1 MNTIQKVY
9 FTASK
14 LLFFIILCTITSC
27 SKSDNSSAQP
37 STVAFQVPATEDIVM
52 YEINPNAFSSSKNLQ
67 GITNRLSEIK
77 ALGVNTIWIMPI
89 YPVGSLKSFGSPYCV
104 KDYTSV
110 NPNFGTLADLKNLVN
125 KAHEKNI
132 AVLLDWVANHTSWD
146 NAWISNPGWYS
157 QDNTGQIISPA
168 GTGWNDVADLNY
180 NNTAMRQAMIDAMKY
195 WVINADVDG
204 FRCDAADFVPYDFW
218 QQANASLNAI
228 PGKKLIMLA
237 EGSRSDHFTAGFQM
251 NFSWDYL
258 TTLKSVFSASGNAS
272 TLFTTN
278 TSEYTVVP
286 SGKRKLRFT
295 TNHDESNIAVPTT
308 VFKSKSGALAASVIS
323 IYLQGVPLLY
333 CGQEVGVSSTAVY
346 NGSNTIDWNAN
357 PDMLS
362 EYKKLLT
369 FYNASATAR
378 KGILQTYNDTNISVF
393 QKSLGTE
400 NLLVLVNTRSGS
412 QSFTVPS
419 SIQGIW
425 TDALTNNPLTLS
437 NTIALNGYGY
447 LVLKK

>member
-1 MNTIQKVY
+1 
-9 FTASK
+9 
-14 LLFFIILCTITSC
+14 
-27 SKSDNSSAQP
+27 
-37 STVAFQVPATEDIVM
+37 
-52 YEINPNAFSSSKNLQ
+52 
-67 GITNRLSEIK
+67 
-77 ALGVNTIWIMPI
+77 
-89 YPVGSLKSFGSPYCV
+89 
-104 KDYTSV
+104 
-110 NPNFGTLADLKNLVN
+110 
-125 KAHEKNI
+125 
-132 AVLLDWVANHTSWD
+132 
-146 NAWISNPGWYS
+146 
-157 QDNTGQIISPA
+157 
-168 GTGWNDVADLNY
+168 
-180 NNTAMRQAMIDAMKY
+180 MIDAMKY
-195 WVINADVDG
+195 WVINADIDG
-204 FRCDAADFVPYDFW
+204 YRCDAADFVPYDFW
-218 QQANASLNAI
+218 QQANTSLNAI

-237 EGSRSDHFTAGFQM
+237 EGSRSDHFSAGFQM

-258 TTLKSVFSASGNAS
+258 TTLKSVFSSSGNAS

-278 TSEYTVVP
+278 TSEYAVVP

-295 TNHDESNIAVPTT
+295 TNHDESNISVPST

-333 CGQEVGVSSTAVY
+333 CGQEVGVSSTAIY

-362 EYKKLLT
+362 EYKNLLT

-378 KGILQTYNDTNISVF
+378 KGTLQTYNDTNISVF

-400 NLLVLVNTRSGS
+400 NVLVLVNTRSGS
-412 QSFTVPS
+412 QSFMVPS

-425 TDALTNNPLTLS
+425 TNALTNNPLTLS

>member
-1 MNTIQKVY
+1 
-9 FTASK
+9 
-14 LLFFIILCTITSC
+14 
-27 SKSDNSSAQP
+27 
-37 STVAFQVPATEDIVM
+37 
-52 YEINPNAFSSSKNLQ
+52 
-67 GITNRLSEIK
+67 
-77 ALGVNTIWIMPI
+77 MPI